1 MIVHFDRCTLPVLRE
16 MVEAFYEEEVELT
29 DPSLDRKWTPAEVNQ
44 ILFKNM
50 DDHEAGVREL
60 HTLTQEDL
68 YGFQESKAV

>member
-1 MIVHFDRCTLPVLRE
+1 
-16 MVEAFYEEEVELT
+16 MVEAFYEEEVVLT